1 LVRFLHTGDWQL
13 GMTRR
18 FLSAEAQSRFAA
30 ARVDALRSIGRLAA
44 ERDAAFV
51 VVAGDVFESNHLDR
65 QVVVRALEALAEVP
79 VDVYLLPGNHDPLD
93 AASLYRSPA
102 FTGHAPPNVHVLR
115 DATPV
120 TVAPGVEVIGA
131 PWTSKRPLEDLVGLA
146 CAGIESSGE
155 AVRILVG
162 HGAVDRGAPD
172 PDDPALISLDAL
184 EDAVRRGCVHYVA
197 LGDRHSRTEVGGTG
211 RVWYA
216 GAPEPTDFD
225 ETDPGKVLVVDC
237 DAERCDVEAAH
248 VGTWRFARRHTDL
261 AGPADLDELKSWL
274 AAQPGKDRT
283 VLRLSFVGTLPLRD
297 AARLDGLLADAAD
310 VFAAAGTWE
319 RDSDLAVVPDDADFA
334 DLDLAGFARDTA
346 DELRTLGS
354 RAGRDAETARG
365 ALALLYRLSAPGRED
380 GG

>member
-1 LVRFLHTGDWQL
+1 MVRFLHTGDWQL

-18 FLSAEAQSRFAA
+18 FLSAEAQARFAA
-30 ARVDALRSIGRLAA
+30 ARIDALRSIGRVVA

-93 AASLYRSPA
+93 AASVYRSPA
-102 FTGHAPPNVHVLR
+102 FTGHVPPNVAVLR
-115 DATPV
+115 DAAPV
-120 TVAPGVEVIGA
+120 AVAPGVELIGA
-131 PWTSKRPLEDLVGLA
+131 PWASKRPLEDLVGLA
-146 CAGIESSGE
+146 CADLESSGDMIR
-155 AVRILVG
+155 VLVG

-172 PDDPALISLDAL
+172 PDDPALIGLDAL
-184 EDAVRRGCVHYVA
+184 EDAVRRGCIQYVA
-197 LGDRHSRTEVGGTG
+197 LGDRHSCTEIGGTG

-237 DAERCDVEAAH
+237 DAGRCEVTAVQ
-248 VGTWRFARRHTDL
+248 VGTWRFVRHHTDL
-261 AGPADLDELKSWL
+261 AGSADLDELEAWL
-274 AAQPGKDRT
+274 AGQPGKDRT

-297 AARLDGLLADAAD
+297 AARLDALLADAAD
-310 VFAAAGTWE
+310 LFAAAGTW
-319 RDSDLAVVPDDADFA
+319 DNYSDLAVLPDDADFA
-334 DLDLAGFARDTA
+334 DLDLGGFARDTA
-346 DELRTLGS
+346 DELRTLAS
-354 RAGRDAETARG
+354 RAGRDAGTARG
-365 ALALLYRLSAPGRED
+365 ALALLYRLSAPGRGN